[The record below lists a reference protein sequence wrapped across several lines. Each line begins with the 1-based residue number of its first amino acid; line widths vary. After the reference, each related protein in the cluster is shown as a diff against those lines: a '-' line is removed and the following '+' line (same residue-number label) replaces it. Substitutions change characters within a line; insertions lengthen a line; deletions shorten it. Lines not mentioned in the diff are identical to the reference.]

1 MIKSE
6 HFISLILI
14 GASMKLATLN
24 NGSRDGL
31 LLLVSND
38 LKSAVM
44 PSDVDTTLPK
54 TAQDLMDDWR
64 KYAPQLLELS
74 HALNRGE
81 VEKSTRLDPNEL
93 HSFLPRAYGW
103 IDGSAYINHIVL
115 VRKAR
120 GAEPPATL
128 ETDPLVYQ
136 GGSDTFLPPR
146 ADIPLA
152 NLEWGCDFESEI
164 AVVLDDTPQGVK
176 VSEVAQYIR
185 LVMLCND
192 VSLRSLIPSELAK
205 GFGFL
210 TSKPSSAFSPCAVTP
225 DELGEHW
232 HEGRLHLPLI
242 SHLNGEQFGDPDA
255 GPEMHFSFHEI
266 IAHICKTRSLAAG
279 TIVGSGTISNKD
291 RSRGSSCLAE
301 KRMIEKIDTGVF
313 STPFLQ
319 YGDQVKIEMFKP
331 NGESIFG
338 SIEQTVVPK
347 E

>member
-1 MIKSE
+1 
-6 HFISLILI
+6 
-14 GASMKLATLN
+14 MKLATLN
-24 NGSRDGL
+24 NGSRDGV
-31 LLLVSND
+31 LLLVSTD
-38 LKSAVM
+38 MGLAVE
-44 PSDVDTTLPK
+44 PNLVNPKLPK
-54 TAQDLMDDWR
+54 TAQGLMDQWST
-64 KYAPQLLELS
+64 YEAELL
-74 HALNRGE
+74 ALNEDLNQG
-81 VEKSTRLDPNEL
+81 KLSQAFPFDPTKA

-136 GGSDTFLPPR
+136 GGSDTFLAPR

-152 NLEWGCDFESEI
+152 NPEWGCDFESEI
-164 AVVLDDTPQGVK
+164 AVVMDDTPQGVTADE
-176 VSEVAQYIR
+176 VSKYVR

-192 VSLRSLIPSELAK
+192 VSLRNLIPPELAK

-225 DELGEHW
+225 DELGAHW
-232 HEGRLHLPLI
+232 ENGRLHLPLI
-242 SHLNGEQFGDPDA
+242 THLNGEKFGDPDA
-255 GPEMHFSFHEI
+255 GPEMHFSFYDI
-266 IAHICKTRSLAAG
+266 IAHICKSRSLGAG

-319 YGDQVKIEMFKP
+319 YGDRVKIEMFTP
-331 NGESIFG
+331 EGHSIFG
-338 SIEQTVVPK
+338 AIEQTVVAK
-347 E
+347 K

>member
-1 MIKSE
+1 
-6 HFISLILI
+6 
-14 GASMKLATLN
+14 MKLATLN
-24 NGSRDGL
+24 DGSRDGSL
-31 LLLVSND
+31 LLLSGD
-38 LKSAVM
+38 LRMAIS
-44 PSDVDTTLPK
+44 PHDQDNTLPQ
-54 TAQDLMDDWR
+54 TAQGLMDQWSDHEDKLR
-64 KYAPQLLELS
+64 ELS
-74 HALNRGE
+74 GQLNRGE
-81 VEKSTRLDPNEL
+81 IDGAFQVDHDRL
-93 HSFLPRAYGW
+93 HSLLPRAYGW

-136 GGSDTFLPPR
+136 GGSDTFLAPR

-164 AVVLDDTPQGVK
+164 AVVLDDTPQGVSADD
-176 VSEVAQYIR
+176 VGRYIK

-192 VSLRSLIPSELAK
+192 VSLRNLIPPELAK
-205 GFGFL
+205 GFGFV

-225 DELGEHW
+225 DELGDHW
-232 HEGRLHLPLI
+232 QDGRLHLPLLTQ
-242 SHLNGEQFGDPDA
+242 LNGERFGDPDA
-255 GPEMHFSFHEI
+255 GPEMHFSFHDI
-266 IAHICKTRSLAAG
+266 IAHLCKSRSLSAG
-279 TIVGSGTISNKD
+279 TIIGSGTISNKD

-319 YGDQVKIEMFKP
+319 YGDQVKIEMLLP

-338 SIEQTVVPK
+338 SIEQTVVPHQ
-347 E
+347 